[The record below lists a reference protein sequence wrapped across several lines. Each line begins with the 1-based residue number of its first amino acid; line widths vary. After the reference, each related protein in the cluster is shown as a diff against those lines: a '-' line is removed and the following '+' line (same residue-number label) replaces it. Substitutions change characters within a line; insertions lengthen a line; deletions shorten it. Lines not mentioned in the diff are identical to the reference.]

1 MAPPTGDAAADDAL
15 KARVRRFWDGRPC
28 GVKNTDAAPG
38 TAEFYR
44 AVEAHRYDEEFHI
57 PEVAEFAAHAGE
69 RMLEIGGG
77 LGTDGRQ
84 FAKHGTRYVDCDLSR
99 SSLNLA
105 RRGFQVAGLDGRF
118 LHGDAEHLPFASG
131 SFDLVYSHGVL
142 HHTPDT
148 ERSLEEVFRLLRP
161 GGKAI
166 IMLYARESAGYVAG
180 HVIGRAR
187 LELLRRKMGREAFNA
202 FVGLPA
208 GHRGWLPGDV
218 VGNNSTDGVGNPLS
232 KFYTAGELRALFSR
246 YASVTLAKRYFPR
259 HKVPLVGPYLPR
271 AVNAFLG
278 RTMGSFW
285 YVKAVK

>member
-1 MAPPTGDAAADDAL
+1 MTTTTMADSSADAL
-15 KARVRRFWDGRPC
+15 KHRVRRFWDGKPC

-57 PEVAEFAAHAGE
+57 PEVAEFTAHAGE

-84 FAKHGTRYVDCDLSR
+84 FARHGARYVDCDLSR
-99 SSLNLA
+99 TSLDLA
-105 RRGFQVAGLDGRF
+105 RRGFQAEGLAGRF
-118 LHGDAEHLPFASG
+118 AHGDAEHLPFAG
-131 SFDLVYSHGVL
+131 ETFDLVYSHGVL

-148 ERSLEEVFRLLRP
+148 TRSIDEVWRLLKP

-166 IMLYARESAGYVAG
+166 IMLYARESAGYLAG
-180 HVIGRAR
+180 HVLGRAR
-187 LELLRRKMGREAFNA
+187 LEVLRRRMGREAFNA

-208 GHRGWLPGDV
+208 DHAGWLPAAV

-232 KFYTAGELRALFSR
+232 KFYTAAELRTLFWRFS
-246 YASVTLAKRYFPR
+246 SLTLQKRYFPR
-259 HKVPLVGPYLPR
+259 HKVPLIGPHLPR
-271 AVNAFLG
+271 AVTSLLG

-285 YVKAVK
+285 YVKAIK